1 MASWIDYCPLK
12 IRSTKV
18 NSIAAGCTLF
28 YPFLQLLPKLWQ
40 NWNTCWKIEMGV
52 KLSNDWLGRKD
63 IYSLCAKNSL
73 QFRPQLHNPQMVLYS
88 LLRLAK
94 QGIKSRLIVSY
105 IKMCNAKRQARWS
118 LIVKLIHTVFSR
130 KTNSVAKVI
139 CCGKLLA
146 QLCEEALNLGLSS
159 SCENNFR

>member
-105 IKMCNAKRQARWS
+105 IKMCNARRWS

-130 KTNSVAKVI
+130 KTNSVVKVI

-146 QLCEEALNLGLSS
+146 QLCEKALNLGLSS

>member
-94 QGIKSRLIVSY
+94 QGIKSSRLIVSY
-105 IKMCNAKRQARWS
+105 IKMCNAEAMILNCKVNSHSIFSKNKLGCKGYLLWEIISPTMRRS
-118 LIVKLIHTVFSR
+118 FKFGPIIIVR
-130 KTNSVAKVI
+130 K
-139 CCGKLLA
+139 
-146 QLCEEALNLGLSS
+146 
-159 SCENNFR
+159 